1 MEKRQAKRQAPRV
14 RTGEVPQSQID
25 GLARA
30 LLRATERLFA
40 NPATAEDFAR
50 WEREYDAR
58 QAIRLVANQ

>member
-1 MEKRQAKRQAPRV
+1 V